1 MIIWITGAKGF
12 IGQHLAKH
20 YAINGNVVFGL
31 GYGYGQNAIN
41 EANLSAW
48 LEGEISRYN
57 LTRLRLLHG
66 SPDLVVH
73 LAGGSSVSASIANPH
88 EDFSRTII
96 STVELLEW
104 LRLESPVTRLIA
116 VSSAAVYGSGHTG
129 PISETAVIQPI
140 SPYGYHK
147 YMMEQLCS
155 SYGSCYSL
163 NCAIVR
169 PFSVYGPGLHRQL
182 LWDICRHIHNE
193 SSRIELSGSGNE
205 LRDFIHV
212 LDLLKAI
219 DIVAD
224 LTSSAVPIFNV
235 SSGIAIS
242 VRDISEMVINAFTQ
256 SKWNYELIFNGK
268 VKIGDPISLAG
279 DIKRIQSYGF
289 KSSHMLE
296 QGIIEYVCWFREYIS
311 SRDRI

>member
-48 LEGEISRYN
+48 LEGEISRFN

-129 PISETAVIQPI
+129 LISETAVIQPI

-155 SYGSCYSL
+155 SYGNCYSL

-242 VRDISEMVINAFTQ
+242 VRDISEMVINALTQ